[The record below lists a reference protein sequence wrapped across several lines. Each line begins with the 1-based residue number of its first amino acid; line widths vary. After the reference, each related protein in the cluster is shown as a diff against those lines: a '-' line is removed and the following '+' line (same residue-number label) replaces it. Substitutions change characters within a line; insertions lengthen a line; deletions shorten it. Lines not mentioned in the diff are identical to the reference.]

1 MPGPITD
8 GRRCSTSAGVERGS
22 VLVKVPGSNRRGSV
36 LVKVP
41 GSNYALE
48 PVPKTASR
56 ILKIAA
62 TGPGPK
68 VWKFRD
74 RDSGAPA

>member
-8 GRRCSTSAGVERGS
+8 GRRCSTSAGVE
-22 VLVKVPGSNRRGSV
+22 RGSV